1 MTDTK
6 LPFFPSTHAYLMGI
20 CALMSFSAQKLAD
33 FAQKYHTF
41 PNQPFAEQAENAS
54 EMQQLQL
61 DFAYRCHYSVQA
73 NIDMPLHTWIAR
85 RQLTQ
90 PVVHALMCCIAWEL
104 DPSFRQWIRKIPS
117 FATTQALTLELIHAL
132 AQVCAPID
140 MPAFALRAQDLTLFL
155 LPQTTPLHV
164 LSPLRLHPLAQAFLL
179 HQPLP
184 TSDYIT
190 RVIPPQ
196 PQPEPYTPSVTLV
209 SGEAGHGKKHFL
221 LQQAAEK
228 QTGICFCDAGEMM
241 TFAPTLYEKVL
252 QELVLTAHL
261 FPCRVCILHVET
273 LTIEKLY
280 RIWTLYQRLCAQQT
294 ILCMTA
300 IPPMPSYITQTFPC
314 HIQTLPLWDN
324 AKQKQLL
331 QTILPAL
338 PPQTQTALSD
348 TFDLSPKQWHTFT
361 KEVQLF
367 APKDHKTL
375 FSIALSHTGM
385 YLSTLA
391 EQIPTVFDWEDLV
404 LPEDLKKQIQECC
417 YFFQYRKQVYDTWGM
432 GERIAY
438 GRGLNILFSG
448 PPGTGKTMLAQVI
461 ANELQLELYR
471 IDLSSVVSKYI
482 GETEKNLEKIFDEA
496 QKGSCILFFDEMD
509 ALFGKRSETKDA
521 HDKYANL
528 ETAYLLQRLEQYDG
542 VVLMATNYFSNIDEA
557 FLRRIHFVFHI
568 PFPDAVQRRQLWQ
581 KAFPSTAPLAA
592 DIDFDFLSTQFRLS
606 GAQIKQIALS
616 AAVFSAAHS
625 STIRMQQII
634 QALAM
639 ELYKQ
644 NRTLCRED
652 FGKYQYLFDF
662 FEEDG

>member
-1 MTDTK
+1 MIDNK
-6 LPFFPSTHAYLMGI
+6 PPFFPSTHAYLMGI

-33 FAQKYHTF
+33 FAQKYYTL
-41 PNQPFAEQAENAS
+41 PNQPFAEQTENAS

-73 NIDMPLHTWIAR
+73 NIDLPLHTWIAR

-104 DPSFRQWIRKIPS
+104 DPSFRQHIRKIPS
-117 FATTQALTLELIHAL
+117 FAATQALTLELIHAL

-140 MPAFALRAQDLTLFL
+140 TPACALQAQDLALFL
-155 LPQTTPLHV
+155 LPQTTPLHI

-196 PQPEPYTPSVTLV
+196 PQPEPHTPSVTLV
-209 SGEAGHGKKHFL
+209 LGEAGYGKKHFL

-241 TFAPTLYEKVL
+241 TFASTLYEKVL

-261 FPCRVCILHVET
+261 FPCRVCILHAEV

-300 IPPMPSYITQTFPC
+300 IPPIPPHMTQTFPC
-314 HIQTLPLWDN
+314 YIQTLPVWDK

-331 QTILPAL
+331 QEHLPTL
-338 PPQTQTALSD
+338 PLQVQTALLD
-348 TFDLSPKQWHTFT
+348 TYDLSPKQWHTFT
-361 KEVQLF
+361 KEVKLF
-367 APKDHKTL
+367 VPQDRKTL

-385 YLSTLA
+385 YLSALA

-432 GERIAY
+432 GEHISY
-438 GRGLNILFSG
+438 GRGLHILLGG
-448 PPGTGKTMLAQVI
+448 PSGTGKTMLAQVI
-461 ANELQLELYR
+461 ANALDLTVYQ

-496 QKGSCILFFDEMD
+496 QKGSCVLFFDEMD

-521 HDKYANL
+521 HDKYANM

-542 VVLMATNYFSNIDEA
+542 IVIMATNYLSNIDEA
-557 FLRRIHFVFHI
+557 FYRRIHFVFHI
-568 PFPDAVQRRQLWQ
+568 PLPDAAQRLLLWQ
-581 KAFPSTAPLAA
+581 KAFPDHAPLSSE
-592 DIDFDFLSTQFRLS
+592 IDFAFLSEQFPLS
-606 GAQIKQIALS
+606 GAKIKSVALS
-616 AAVFSAAHS
+616 AAVFAAAHA
-625 STIRMQQII
+625 STIGMQQII